1 MTVTHDTVSNSVTS
15 NWGSDPPSSTK
26 SQISTFMDLCL
37 ISLMNYLYDWTSSR
51 LNALHRY
58 NIISLVLYHYNLVG
72 NYSQGTAGSIFL
84 NAQISHVF
92 DRLKD
97 LCWGTLF

>member
-1 MTVTHDTVSNSVTS
+1 
-15 NWGSDPPSSTK
+15 
-26 SQISTFMDLCL
+26 MDLCL
-37 ISLMNYLYDWTSSR
+37 ISLMNYLDDWTSSR

-72 NYSQGTAGSIFL
+72 KYSQSTAGSIHL
-84 NAQISHVF
+84 YAQISHVF

-97 LCWGTLF
+97 LCWTNYSPLVLCFILVFERLLIWSIITLVIDPII